1 MRRVGS
7 SLYNVTSLT
16 NNNDRLHLLDILVV
30 KFVEEEEEKTDND
43 ESDSK
48 ADNEEDKLLVTLY
61 SILYIQSHS
70 VLSSTNKIKIVWGSL
85 RNNGDQNLTEND
97 YLTLLYAR
105 KYNELYF
112 LISLIDIHL
121 KGTSSIESGL
131 H

>member
-7 SLYNVTSLT
+7 SLYDVTSLT

-61 SILYIQSHS
+61 SVLYIQSHS
-70 VLSSTNKIKIVWGSL
+70 VLSSRNITTNEKI
-85 RNNGDQNLTEND
+85 
-97 YLTLLYAR
+97 
-105 KYNELYF
+105 
-112 LISLIDIHL
+112 LITMVLVRTYI
-121 KGTSSIESGL
+121 
-131 H
+131 